1 MSRPPIVRDV
11 VILSAI
17 ALLVRG
23 LAAALVS
30 WPAYTDPAYY
40 TLVAERIATGHG
52 FTVPV
57 IWSFL
62 EVGATL
68 PADPVL
74 PVASNGHWMPLT
86 SLLPAAFMAIFGTAY
101 GVAQVPMVLLSAA
114 LVPLTYLVGWRFW
127 HSRTV
132 AIGASI
138 LALFAGPLLIMYPQV
153 ANFAPFGV
161 TGALAIGASCLAV
174 SARRPGPL
182 LVAAGL
188 AAGLATLAR
197 VDGLLL
203 TIAPATAWL
212 LRWRPRDGEP
222 AWRPRPALAWGV
234 ASAAAYLAVI
244 GPWLVRNLGTFGSPF
259 PSAGGHTL
267 WITDYNEQF
276 SIGHPVTLDGYLA
289 AGPGLIMGSKIGALI
304 ELIGRTGVLLGG
316 IFLVFFAYG
325 LLRAWRRPELVPFV
339 ATFGAVFAAMV
350 LIFTFHAPHGAF
362 YHGAPAWLPFAMP
375 IAVAAVPDACVA
387 ASRWWRFL
395 GRPAT
400 HRFVLVA
407 GLAGAGIL
415 SVVGSLAIYGGWVDD
430 RRIDTA
436 AGSFFVDAGDT
447 ASVVMSDDP
456 SALWHASGNPG
467 VPLPF
472 DPYPVVE
479 QVIRAYDVEWVVLS
493 RRGGAEA
500 DPLGLW
506 EGAEAVDAA
515 GNRASFLAA
524 DPAFEAPG
532 VRIYRVAGTG
542 D

>member
-40 TLVAERIATGHG
+40 ALVAERLGTGHG
-52 FTVPV
+52 FTAPV

-62 EVGATL
+62 EVGGSL

-86 SLLPAAFMAIFGTAY
+86 SLLPAAFMALFGTAY

-127 HSRTV
+127 GSRAV
-132 AIGASI
+132 AIGASV

-161 TGALAIGASCLAV
+161 PGALALLASCLAV
-174 SARRPGPL
+174 TARRPGPL

-212 LRWRPRDGEP
+212 LRWRPRAGER
-222 AWRPRPALAWGV
+222 AWRPGPALAWGV
-234 ASAAAYLAVI
+234 ASAAAYAAAI
-244 GPWLVRNLGTFGSPF
+244 GPWLVRNLATFGSPF

-267 WITDYNEQF
+267 WITSYNEQF
-276 SIGHPVTLDGYLA
+276 SIGHPVTVDSYLA
-289 AGPGLIMGSKIGALI
+289 AGPGLILGSKLGALV
-304 ELIGRTGVLLGG
+304 ELVGRTGVLLGG
-316 IFLVFFAYG
+316 VFLVFFAYG
-325 LLRAWRRPELVPFV
+325 LLRSWRRPELRPFV
-339 ATFGAVFAAMV
+339 VTFGALFAAMV
-350 LIFTFHAPHGAF
+350 LIFTFHAPQGAF

-375 IAVAAVPDACVA
+375 IAVAAVPDACTV

-400 HRFVLVA
+400 HRFVLVV
-407 GLAGAGIL
+407 GLAGAGVL
-415 SVVGSLAIYGGWVDD
+415 SVVGSLAIYAGWVDD

-436 AGSFFVDAGDT
+436 AGGFFVGSGAT
-447 ASVVMSDDP
+447 AVVVMSDDP
-456 SALWHASGNPG
+456 ATLWHVSGNPG

-479 QVIRAYDVEWVVLS
+479 DVIRAYDVGWVVVS
-493 RRGGAEA
+493 RRGGAA
-500 DPLGLW
+500 MDPLGLW
-506 EGAEAVDAA
+506 EGAEAVDAG
-515 GNRASFLAA
+515 GNPASFLEA

-532 VRIYRVAGTG
+532 VRIYRVAGSAG
-542 D
+542 